1 MFARSEA
8 ECSKEKAKE
17 EAYDLGVADTQ
28 ATLKAQDPGV
38 RIAVINGEGRLL
50 ESLRECSPFNTACE
64 R

>member
-1 MFARSEA
+1 MFARSEV

-38 RIAVINGEGRLL
+38 RIVVINGEGRLL
-50 ESLRECSPFNTACE
+50 ESLRECSPSNTACE